1 MCSPHSAQVGRRHL
15 SSHRYRVK
23 ELYLE
28 EEEQA
33 IQPSEPILSFSWN
46 ISNCHYLKLFPL
58 VSRFHGPG
66 RVPHSFVRT
75 FFQLS
80 PTVWFY
86 VKSTLFCFLPGGICT
101 PSVLCMVANAWTSL
115 TQHSRPIEA
124 KLTQPVFMLYRRC
137 CIYLNVIRLSKFS
150 LRWHYTLH
158 ISVLLHHPL

>member
-1 MCSPHSAQVGRRHL
+1 MHQHIRGKCLVLHNPHGEGVVPGVKSPSLENPPYKLPLPWVIVVGHGSGLWLCSPHRAQVGRRHL

-23 ELYLE
+23 ELSLE

-80 PTVWFY
+80 LQLFG
-86 VKSTLFCFLPGGICT
+86 STLSQPSFVSSLEEYVLP
-101 PSVLCMVANAWTSL
+101 PSFAWL
-115 TQHSRPIEA
+115 Q
-124 KLTQPVFMLYRRC
+124 MLGQ
-137 CIYLNVIRLSKFS
+137 V
-150 LRWHYTLH
+150 
-158 ISVLLHHPL
+158 

>member
-1 MCSPHSAQVGRRHL
+1 MCSPHRAPVGRRHL

-23 ELYLE
+23 ELSLE

-33 IQPSEPILSFSWN
+33 IQPVIPAGVTQLCENIL
-46 ISNCHYLKLFPL
+46 
-58 VSRFHGPG
+58 PG
-66 RVPHSFVRT
+66 VT
-75 FFQLS
+75 

-115 TQHSRPIEA
+115 TQHSRLIET
-124 KLTQPVFMLYRRC
+124 KLTQPVFMLYRGC

-158 ISVLLHHPL
+158 ISVFCTPASPTMMQNIV